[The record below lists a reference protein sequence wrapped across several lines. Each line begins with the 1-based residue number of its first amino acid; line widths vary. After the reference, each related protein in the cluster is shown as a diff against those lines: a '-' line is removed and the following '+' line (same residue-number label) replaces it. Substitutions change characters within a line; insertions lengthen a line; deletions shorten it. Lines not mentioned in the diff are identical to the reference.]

1 MPHFGWGRGFVKPV
15 VLKQQFYLNEDVLT
29 LSKALLGKV
38 IITKLNNSL
47 TSGIIVE
54 TEAYNGI
61 TDKASHAY
69 NNRRTNRTEIM
80 YAKGGVAYVYLCYG
94 IHHLFNIVTGK
105 KDNPQAV
112 LIRAIE
118 PLEGIEHMLQR
129 RNLTKLSF
137 KLTAG
142 PGVMSAALG
151 INKELNGQMLF
162 DGPIWLEDRGIK
174 VTDNEIMASPRIG
187 IDYAA
192 EHKHLPWRF
201 HLKNNP
207 WVSK

>member
-1 MPHFGWGRGFVKPV
+1 MKPV
-15 VLKQQFYLNEDVLT
+15 VLKQQFYLNEDVVA

-61 TDKASHAY
+61 SDKASHAY

-129 RNLTKLSF
+129 RNLTQLSAR
-137 KLTAG
+137 LTAG

-162 DGPIWLEDRGIK
+162 DAPIWLEERGIK
-174 VTDNEIMASPRIG
+174 VTNNEIVASPRVG

-201 HLKNNP
+201 HIKNNP